1 MTSPAPVP
9 ATLDNKKKKKAKN
22 QPINAASSSGTAT
35 HPVPNASPADGDSLT
50 RAIQNALDHV
60 RATGAIATPSDNAA
74 NPSDA
79 AGGSSGTKSKKR
91 RAATTQDDSVLA
103 DETRPDA
110 QKGKRKKKKHDGAIV
125 SNPPG
130 STPAV
135 DQTSVAGTPGD
146 VPQLVSAYIPAQREA
161 AHIPIDP
168 ALTANDQ
175 VMQHTTHSQAAPSA
189 PFVGALTNAAATLQH
204 HGNPGADPYMY
215 NQDELPM
222 LGSNEDILHALQG
235 FDMTKFAGALKSY
248 SEALA
253 TENAAAGH
261 PQSNEPGPSTVN
273 GGSTSTGP
281 ATNGSSASTSR
292 ARAKK
297 IVAPQPT
304 GQVVNSEHAD
314 ILATH
319 WLNPAKLAG
328 LVKEQGE
335 VVT

>member
-1 MTSPAPVP
+1 MMNSPPPAP

-22 QPINAASSSGTAT
+22 QPTNPASSSATAT
-35 HPVPNASPADGDSLT
+35 HPVPNTSTTDGDSLT

-60 RATGAIATPSDNAA
+60 RVIGAIATPSDNAA
-74 NPSDA
+74 NPSNA
-79 AGGSSGTKSKKR
+79 PGGSSGTKSRKR
-91 RAATTQDDSVLA
+91 RAATSQDDSVLA
-103 DETRPDA
+103 AEAGPDT
-110 QKGKRKKKKHDGAIV
+110 QKAKRKKKKHDAAAV

-130 STPAV
+130 SAPTV
-135 DQTSVAGTPGD
+135 GQTTVAATPGD
-146 VPQLVSAYIPAQREA
+146 MSQLVSAYIPAQHEA

-175 VMQHTTHSQAAPSA
+175 VMQHAIHSQAAPSA
-189 PFVGALTNAAATLQH
+189 PYMGALTNAAATLEH
-204 HGNPGADPYMY
+204 EGNHDADPYMY
-215 NQDELPM
+215 SQDGLPI

-235 FDMTKFAGALKSY
+235 FDMSKFAGALKSY
-248 SEALA
+248 SDAM
-253 TENAAAGH
+253 ENAAAGH
-261 PQSNEPGPSTVN
+261 SQPNESGPSTVN
-273 GGSTSTGP
+273 GRSTSDGP
-281 ATNGSSASTSR
+281 ATSASASTSR
-292 ARAKK
+292 PRAKK

-335 VVT
+335 TVI